1 MLKLEDMWEIAY
13 DDNMY
18 LYDALKKPY
27 TKETDVVCALSG
39 HCDKCP
45 SLKKWDKQF
54 EEGMYISMIYV
65 NVYIKRVGED
75 RCAIT
80 IAYSGKKFTKEFP
93 IPSCL
98 EVFKVILRLGM
109 EAGREISMELDDFGT
124 EEKWG
129 PCGPPVDWDW
139 KSHFGWGDEVFD
151 YSFVEIQEEV

>member
-1 MLKLEDMWEIAY
+1 MLKLDDMRGMVY
-13 DDNMY
+13 DDRLY

-27 TKETDVVCALSG
+27 TDETDIVCALSG

-45 SLKKWDKQF
+45 SLQKWDKQF

-65 NVYIKRVGED
+65 NVYIKRVGEN

-93 IPSCL
+93 IPECL
-98 EVFKVILRLGM
+98 EAFKVILELGM
-109 EAGREISMELDDFGT
+109 QAGREISAELDDFGT

-129 PCGPPVDWDW
+129 PDGPPVDWDW

-151 YSFVEIQEEV
+151 YSFVELQEAL